1 MSQAVIDVSSRQW
14 PLRMRRRDASEY
26 LATEHGVR
34 LSTNTLAKLAVVGG
48 GPRFRLD
55 GRFPLYERPE
65 LDSFAAA
72 RLGPL
77 RASTS
82 DRQEANSSPM
92 PTSSAIGKPSGS
104 VPARSELRSGRPRG
118 DRTRVMP

>member
-1 MSQAVIDVSSRQW
+1 MSQTVIDVSSRQW
-14 PLRMRRRDASEY
+14 PFRMRRRVASDY
-26 LATEHGVR
+26 LAAEHGVR
-34 LSTNTLAKLAVVGG
+34 LSANTLAKLAVVGG

-55 GRFPLYERPE
+55 GRFPLYERRE

-82 DRQEANSSPM
+82 DQPKAMKAQSRSPC
-92 PTSSAIGKPSGS
+92 T
-104 VPARSELRSGRPRG
+104 G
-118 DRTRVMP
+118 DITGGNESHSKNAAES

>member
-14 PLRMRRRDASEY
+14 PFRMRRREASEY
-26 LATEHGVR
+26 LAAEHGVQ
-34 LSTNTLAKLAVVGG
+34 LSANTLAKLAVVGG

-55 GRFPLYERPE
+55 GRFPIYDRPE

-82 DRQEANSSPM
+82 DQQEANSSPM
-92 PTSSAIGKPSGS
+92 PTSSVIGKPPG
-104 VPARSELRSGRPRG
+104 AHRHDLGLRSARPRAN
-118 DRTRVMP
+118 RTRIMP